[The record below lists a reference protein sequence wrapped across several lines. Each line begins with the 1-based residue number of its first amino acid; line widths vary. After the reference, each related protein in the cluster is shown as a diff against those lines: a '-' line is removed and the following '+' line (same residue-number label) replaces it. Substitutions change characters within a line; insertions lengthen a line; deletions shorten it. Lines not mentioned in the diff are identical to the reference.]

1 MLKVVYSA
9 DRVRLEG
16 KGRSKI
22 QSITVSKTKSPN
34 DITKI

>member
-1 MLKVVYSA
+1 MLKVVYLA

-16 KGRSKI
+16 KGRSRI
-22 QSITVSKTKSPN
+22 QSTAVSKTKSPN